1 MEKKA
6 LQFSLLLFTLF
17 ILSIK
22 SYGQGAVSN
31 LTIDEINQSY
41 RDSLKE
47 TEYPWHFHIM
57 GAKIRKKGFDLPFPN
72 GFMINY
78 AYSKQDLMV
87 SNLNVGL
94 SPNKLFNVDGIARFN
109 NITPNVNAVSAR
121 YDFWLLPFL
130 NVYAIGGY
138 IKSDTQVSLGL
149 PFEMDFT
156 ARSEGPSV
164 GWGTVVAGGVG
175 PIVISAD
182 FTQVYTFTGSTDKAS
197 KSNIAN
203 VRVGHMFRFRK
214 RPDRNI
220 VALVGVQYLGLNKS
234 SGGEVDLEGLIGI
247 TPEGK
252 QRASQQLDGWYNQLS
267 GIEKEV
273 FEGIY
278 TGASN
283 YLNSTDPQNLYY
295 TFDKKLFYPW
305 SMSLGLNYQHNKR
318 YQFTALYSFLG
329 SRNQI
334 VFGLNYRFGIKGK
347 NVFKGLSF

>member
-1 MEKKA
+1 MEKKT
-6 LQFSLLLFTLF
+6 LQSFLVIIGLF
-17 ILSIK
+17 IISIQ
-22 SYGQGAVSN
+22 SYGQGSVSN
-31 LTIDEINQSY
+31 LTIDNVYESY
-41 RDSLKE
+41 RDSLKQ
-47 TEYPWHFHIM
+47 TEYPWHFPIM

-72 GFMINY
+72 GFMLNY

-87 SNLNVGL
+87 SNLNVGF
-94 SPNKLFNVDGIARFN
+94 SPTNLVNVDGLARFN

-130 NVYAIGGY
+130 NLYAIGGY

-149 PFEMDFT
+149 PFNMDFT

-175 PIVISAD
+175 PLVVSAD
-182 FTQVYTFTGSTDKAS
+182 FTQVYTYTGSTDKAS
-197 KSNIAN
+197 KTN
-203 VRVGHMFRFRK
+203 VINARIGHMFRFRK
-214 RPDRNI
+214 NPERNI
-220 VALVGVQYLGLNKS
+220 VAMVGVQYMGLNKS
-234 SGGEVDLEGLIGI
+234 SGGSVDIEKLIGI

-267 GIEKEV
+267 GTEKQI

-283 YLNSTDPQNLYY
+283 FLNSTDPHNLYY
-295 TFDKKLFYPW
+295 TFDKALYYPW
-305 SMSLGLNYQHNKR
+305 SMSLGINYQHNKR

-334 VFGLNYRFGIKGK
+334 VFGLNYRFGFKGK
-347 NVFKGLSF
+347 NFMKGVTF